1 MVRCEE
7 STTCSSSGS
16 RRAEKSLQPLVFW
29 GRNLLSK
36 GKTQKEDQIAIFL
49 PRQNQNPA
57 LHLTEQE
64 VLLRFYN
71 PIITTFVPADFY
83 FKNKLP
89 PPKKATFRLS
99 KILNFP
105 FSEVLL
111 YFLALGE
118 FYLGLYTCTTTQ
130 LFHFLAPFFFFSQRK
145 TCLYQAP
152 N

>member
-29 GRNLLSK
+29 GRNSLSK

-57 LHLTEQE
+57 PHLTEQE

-71 PIITTFVPADFY
+71 PIIY
-83 FKNKLP
+83 YHI
-89 PPKKATFRLS
+89 RS
-99 KILNFP
+99 
-105 FSEVLL
+105 SR
-111 YFLALGE
+111 FL
-118 FYLGLYTCTTTQ
+118 F
-130 LFHFLAPFFFFSQRK
+130 
-145 TCLYQAP
+145 
-152 N
+152 